1 MRGNYFQKKKYT
13 CDEEKLEGPSP
24 PLKLKLFAFMLRN
37 SVPAHQYLGLGDDT
51 GVISEVLHVNLRG
64 GSKASAI
71 DSRTSIHPTVA

>member
-1 MRGNYFQKKKYT
+1 MWAMV
-13 CDEEKLEGPSP
+13 SP
-24 PLKLKLFAFMLRN
+24 MELTNLSQL
-37 SVPAHQYLGLGDDT
+37 PAIAVMEASPDGLVLCDDT